1 MPIHFLFS
9 LKNRGDRGAML
20 SEGVSDL
27 ERSVE
32 VTHVFNGL
40 YLLNYSR

>member
-1 MPIHFLFS
+1 MKFQMALFS
-9 LKNRGDRGAML
+9 LTLG
-20 SEGVSDL
+20 DL

-32 VTHVFNGL
+32 VTHVFNDL